1 MAYEFGLHGYG
12 LNPYRNLK
20 TMYSRNWNN
29 VKQFFG
35 DVSGYNQYKQTQRS
49 NQVQIDYDT
58 YLRRGNERALA
69 DWKRNVPGR
78 QIRYPELSYPGAI
91 YRSDT
96 GVARSMYSS
105 DSALSN
111 FAGNVVYRGAG
122 LYHVAG
128 GVSRRM

>member
-1 MAYEFGLHGYG
+1 MAYDFRPHYG
-12 LNPYRNLK
+12 LNPWKNMISVYK
-20 TMYSRNWNN
+20 GNWNN
-29 VKQFFG
+29 AKQFFG
-35 DVSGYNQYKQTQRS
+35 DVSGYNQYKQTQKS
-49 NQVQIDYDT
+49 NQAQIDYDT

-69 DWKRNVPGR
+69 DWHRNLPGR

-91 YRSDT
+91 YRADT

-111 FAGNVVYRGAG
+111 FAGNVVYRSAG